1 VRNPDWGRTGGPV
14 ANEQARRR
22 AEREMVMNRLGL
34 SMAAGLIGLGTAAV
48 AEVKIGMIVTLSG
61 PPAAL
66 GQQAVDG
73 FQLALEQLDGKLGGE
88 ETTLVI
94 EDDELKPEVALSK
107 ANALVESEE
116 VDFVVGTIFSN
127 MLQAIFRP
135 VVESET
141 FLISPNAGPS
151 TFAGDNCSPYF
162 FATSYQNNQNAEVMG
177 AAAQA
182 AGYGKVFMI
191 APNYQAGRD
200 NLEGFRMHYE
210 GEIVDEVYVPLGQQ
224 DYSAEI
230 ARIATS
236 EPDAVFAFTPGG
248 MGVRLVRQF
257 RDSGLADTVQFM
269 SVFTTDETTLPAQ
282 KEAAEG
288 FLAAGNWAPDF
299 ENEASQAFVAAFEE
313 KYGYVPGGY
322 AMQAYDAAMLI
333 DSAISAVGGDLS
345 DDDAVREALKAANFT
360 SLRGDFAFNKNH
372 FPVQDFYQ
380 LSVEKREDG
389 NWATSMGEKIFEDYA
404 DSFAEECSM

>member
-1 VRNPDWGRTGGPV
+1 
-14 ANEQARRR
+14 
-22 AEREMVMNRLGL
+22 MNRV
-34 SMAAGLIGLGTAAV
+34 SMTMAAGLLGLGTVAM
-48 AEVKIGMIVTLSG
+48 AEVKVGMVVTLSG

-66 GQQAVDG
+66 GQQSVDG
-73 FQLALEQLDGKLGGE
+73 FQLALDDLGGMLGGQE
-88 ETTLVI
+88 VKLIV

-107 ANALVESEE
+107 ANGLVESEE

-151 TFAGDNCSPYF
+151 TFAGGNCNPYF
-162 FATSYQNNQNAEVMG
+162 FVTSYQNNQNAEVMG
-177 AAAQA
+177 AHAEA
-182 AGYGKVFMI
+182 AGLKKVFMI

-200 NLEGFRMHYE
+200 NMEGFRKHYT
-210 GEIVDEVYVPLGQQ
+210 GEIVDEVYVPLGHQ

-236 EPDAVFAFTPGG
+236 EADAVFAFTPGG
-248 MGVRLVRQF
+248 MGVRFVRQF
-257 RDSGLADTVQFM
+257 RDSGLADKMTFM

-288 FLAAGNWAPDF
+288 FLAAGNWAPDAD
-299 ENEASQAFVAAFEE
+299 NAASQAFVTAFEA

-333 DSAISAVGGDLS
+333 NSAVEAVGGDLS
-345 DDDAVREALKAANFT
+345 DKDAVRAALKAADFT
-360 SLRGDFAFNKNH
+360 SLRGDFSYNANH
-372 FPVQDFYQ
+372 YPVQDFYQ
-380 LSVEKREDG
+380 LSVVEREDG
-389 NWATSMGEKIFEDYA
+389 KWATSVGEKIFDDYG

>member
-1 VRNPDWGRTGGPV
+1 
-14 ANEQARRR
+14 
-22 AEREMVMNRLGL
+22 MNKFAMTL
-34 SMAAGLIGLGTAAV
+34 AAGLLGLGTAAM
-48 AEVKIGMIVTLSG
+48 AEVKVGMIVTLSG

-73 FQLALEQLDGKLGGE
+73 FKLAMDDLDGKLGGQDA
-88 ETTLVI
+88 TLIV

-107 ANALVESEE
+107 ANSLVESEE
-116 VDFVVGTIFSN
+116 ADFVVGTIFSN
-127 MLQAIFRP
+127 MLQAVFRP
-135 VVESET
+135 VTESET

-151 TFAGDNCSPYF
+151 TFAGRNCNPYF
-162 FATSYQNNQNAEVMG
+162 FVTSYQNNQNAEVMG
-177 AAAQA
+177 AHAQA
-182 AGYGKVFMI
+182 AGYKKVFMI

-200 NLEGFRMHYE
+200 NMEGFRMHYE
-210 GEIVDEVYVPLGQQ
+210 GEIVDEVYVPLGHQ

-236 EPDAVFAFTPGG
+236 DADAVFAFTPGG
-248 MGVRLVRQF
+248 MGVRFVRQF
-257 RDSGLADTVQFM
+257 RDSGLADKVQFM

-288 FLAAGNWAPDF
+288 FLAAGNWAPDTATD
-299 ENEASQAFVAAFEE
+299 ASKAFVAAFEA

-333 DSAISAVGGDLS
+333 NSAVEAVGGDLS
-345 DDDAVREALKAANFT
+345 DKDAVRAALEAADFT
-360 SLRGDFAFNKNH
+360 SLRGDFSFNTNH
-372 FPVQDFYQ
+372 YPVQDFYQ
-380 LSVEKREDG
+380 LSVAEREDG
-389 NWATSMGEKIFEDYA
+389 AWVTSVGEKIFDDYG

>member
-1 VRNPDWGRTGGPV
+1 
-14 ANEQARRR
+14 
-22 AEREMVMNRLGL
+22 MKKLGTTL
-34 SMAAGLIGLGTAAV
+34 AAGLLSLGTTAA
-48 AEVKIGMIVTLSG
+48 AEVEVGMIVTLSG

-73 FQLALEQLDGKLGGE
+73 FQLALDDLGGTLGGE
-88 ETTLVI
+88 AATLIV

-107 ANALVESEE
+107 ANALVEQEE

-127 MLQAIFRP
+127 MLQAVFRP

-151 TFAGDNCSPYF
+151 TFAGRNCNPYF
-162 FATSYQNNQNAEVMG
+162 FVTSYQNNQNAEVMG
-177 AAAQA
+177 AHAQA
-182 AGYGKVFMI
+182 AGYEKVFMI

-200 NLEGFRMHYE
+200 NMEGFRMHYE
-210 GEIVDEVYVPLGQQ
+210 GEIVDEVYVPLGHQ

-236 EPDAVFAFTPGG
+236 EADAVFAFTPGG
-248 MGVRLVRQF
+248 MGVRFVRQF
-257 RDSGLADTVQFM
+257 RDAGLADRIQFM

-282 KEAAEG
+282 QDAAEG
-288 FLAAGNWAPDF
+288 FIAAGNWAPDTPT
-299 ENEASQAFVAAFEE
+299 EANAAFVAAFEE

-322 AMQAYDAAMLI
+322 AAQAYDAAMLI
-333 DSAISAVGGDLS
+333 DSAVRSVGGDLS
-345 DDDAVREALKAANFT
+345 DKDAVRAALEAADFT
-360 SLRGDFAFNKNH
+360 SLRGDFSFNTNH
-372 FPVQDFYQ
+372 YPVQDFYQ
-380 LSVEKREDG
+380 LSVVQREDG
-389 NWATSMGEKIFEDYA
+389 KWATSQGEKVFDNYG

>member
-1 VRNPDWGRTGGPV
+1 MKKLCST
-14 ANEQARRR
+14 
-22 AEREMVMNRLGL
+22 L
-34 SMAAGLIGLGTAAV
+34 AAGVMGLGTAAS
-48 AEVKIGMIVTLSG
+48 AEVEVGMIVTLSG

-73 FQLALEQLDGKLGGE
+73 FQLALDKLGG
-88 ETTLVI
+88 TLGGEPATLIV

-107 ANALVESEE
+107 AEGLVQEE

-127 MLQAIFRP
+127 MLQAAFKP

-151 TFAGDNCSPYF
+151 TFAGRNCNPYF
-162 FATSYQNNQNAEVMG
+162 FVTSYQNNQNAEVMG
-177 AAAQA
+177 AHAQA
-182 AGYGKVFMI
+182 AGFQKVFMI

-200 NLEGFRMHYE
+200 NLEGFKMHFE
-210 GEIVDEVYVPLGQQ
+210 GEIVDEVYVPLGHQ

-236 EPDAVFAFTPGG
+236 DADAVFAFTPGG
-248 MGVRLVRQF
+248 MGVRFVRQF
-257 RDSGLADTVQFM
+257 RDSGLADKIQFM

-282 KEAAEG
+282 KEAAQG
-288 FLAAGNWAPDF
+288 FIAAGNWAPDA

-333 DSAISAVGGDLS
+333 DSAVAAVGGDLS
-345 DDDAVREALKAANFT
+345 DKDAVRAALKAADFT
-360 SLRGDFAFNKNH
+360 SLRGDFTFNNNH
-372 FPVQDFYQ
+372 YPMQDFFQ
-380 LSVEKREDG
+380 LSVVEREDG
-389 NWATSMGEKIFEDYA
+389 NWATSMGELVFENYG
-404 DSFAEECSM
+404 DSFASECSM